1 MSFIKHILYDTS
13 TLSTLRNRIDNLIK
27 HYYNFSILITYF
39 FQTLLLFSFFYSIKK
54 EKENKD
60 SIVKF
65 DNMFHIREDNFPVF
79 KVMERTGY
87 QY

>member
-27 HYYNFSILITYF
+27 YHYSFSILITYF
-39 FQTLLLFSFFYSIKK
+39 FQTLLPSSFFYSKK
-54 EKENKD
+54 KKKTKD
-60 SIVKF
+60 SIIKF

-79 KVMERTGY
+79 KVMEQTGY